1 MRRPTAARVEKVE
14 LQMTPMID
22 VVFQLMAF
30 FLMTFKVA
38 AVEGDFNLRLPA
50 DDRPPMGSGPQSIEV
65 RLLAAPDGAL
75 RALQIDGGTP
85 IDDRS
90 QPWERLR
97 NRVARQIDDLRA
109 AGLEEPEI
117 VINADDG
124 LHYEHAVDA
133 VSAVSFRYV
142 DGLRQP
148 LAAKVSFKPKPSH

>member
-1 MRRPTAARVEKVE
+1 MQRRPAARIEKVE

-38 AVEGDFNLRLPA
+38 SVEGDFNLRLPA
-50 DDRPPMGSGPQSIEV
+50 DDRLPGAVGLQSVDV
-65 RLLAAPDGAL
+65 RLLAAADGSL
-75 RALQIDGGTP
+75 RSVQIDGATP

-90 QPWERLR
+90 LPWQRLR
-97 NRVARQIDDLRA
+97 DRVARLVDDSRA

-117 VINADDG
+117 VIDADDG
-124 LHYEHAVDA
+124 LHYENVVDA

-148 LAAKVSFKPKPSH
+148 LAAKVSFKRTPR